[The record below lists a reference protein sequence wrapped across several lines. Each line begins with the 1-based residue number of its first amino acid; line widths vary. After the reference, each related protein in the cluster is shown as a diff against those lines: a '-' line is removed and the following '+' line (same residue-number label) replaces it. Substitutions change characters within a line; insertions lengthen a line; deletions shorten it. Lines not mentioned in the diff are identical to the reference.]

1 MKSYINWG
9 IIGLGKIARTFATD
23 LLLSNNSKLH
33 AVASRDIE
41 KAKTFATD
49 FHASKYYNSYE
60 KLAQDPEVDV
70 VYIATPH
77 VFHFE
82 YTMMCLKAG
91 KNVLC
96 EKAFG
101 MNQEEVKTMIS
112 EAKNRNLFLMEAIW
126 TRFIPATE
134 KLLSLI
140 EEGVIGEIKQIRAD
154 FGFKA
159 NPDPNLR
166 LFNKKLGGGSLLDI
180 GIYPVYLSLLL
191 FGAPQK
197 ITAKAEISSTG
208 VDSFLAAIFEYQN
221 GQKSVLESSFL
232 VDTPTEA
239 YIFGEKGY
247 LKMHSRFHHSEKISI
262 HISGKEVQEIDMKY
276 KGNGYYHQITEVENC
291 LSNNQYESSKL
302 PHNMSL
308 QLIQTLDRIRKK
320 INLKYD

>member
-9 IIGLGKIARTFATD
+9 IIGLGKIAKTFATD

-232 VDTPTEA
+232 VDTATEA

-262 HISGKEVQEIDMKY
+262 HISGKEVQEIDLKY
-276 KGNGYYHQITEVENC
+276 KGNGYYHEITEVENC